1 MVEFPLFLNN
11 VVTRLRTLLP
21 VLNVGE
27 IAPDFEL
34 KDQSGSSVSLDQLL
48 AKGDLVLYFYPADFT
63 RVCTVEA
70 CAFRD
75 AYDDLS
81 AVKVQ
86 IVGISPQGTDSH
98 SRFAG
103 QYDLPF
109 PLLCDEDKEV
119 IHAYGVD
126 GPLGFGVRRVTFL
139 IDGTRHIK
147 NRVVADLFVKRHMEL
162 IKSLIGE

>member
-1 MVEFPLFLNN
+1 M
-11 VVTRLRTLLP
+11 
-21 VLNVGE
+21 LNVGN
-27 IAPDFEL
+27 IAPDFVL
-34 KDQSGSSVSLDQLL
+34 KDQSGSLVSLDQLL

-81 AVKVQ
+81 EVKVEV
-86 IVGISPQGTDSH
+86 VGISPQGADSH

-103 QYDLPF
+103 KYNLPF
-109 PLLCDEDKEV
+109 PLLCDEDKEL
-119 IHAYGVD
+119 IRAYGVD

-139 IDGTRHIK
+139 IDGTKHIK
-147 NRVVADLFVKRHMEL
+147 KRVVADLFVKKHIEL
-162 IKSLIGE
+162 IKAVIGEPRDA

>member
-1 MVEFPLFLNN
+1 M
-11 VVTRLRTLLP
+11 
-21 VLNVGE
+21 LNVGD

-34 KDQSGSSVSLDQLL
+34 KDQSGSTVSLDQLL
-48 AKGDLVLYFYPADFT
+48 EKGDLVLYFYPADFT
-63 RVCTVEA
+63 RVCTAEA

-81 AVKVQ
+81 EVKVQ
-86 IVGISPQGTDSH
+86 VVGISPQGADSH

-103 QYDLPF
+103 QYNLPF
-109 PLLCDEDKEV
+109 PLLCDERKEV
-119 IHAYGVD
+119 IRAYGAD

-139 IDGTRHIK
+139 IDGTKHIK

-162 IKSLIGE
+162 IKAVIGELRGA

>member
-1 MVEFPLFLNN
+1 M
-11 VVTRLRTLLP
+11 
-21 VLNVGE
+21 LNVGE

-48 AKGDLVLYFYPADFT
+48 AKGDLVVYFYPADFT

-75 AYDDLS
+75 AHDDLS

-86 IVGISPQGTDSH
+86 IVGISPQGAESH
-98 SRFAG
+98 SRFAAR
-103 QYDLPF
+103 YNLPF
-109 PLLCDEDKEV
+109 PLLCDERKE
-119 IHAYGVD
+119 IIRAYGVD
-126 GPLGFGVRRVTFL
+126 GPLGFGVMRVTFL
-139 IDGTRHIK
+139 IDGRKHIK
-147 NRVVADLFVKRHMEL
+147 KRVVADLSVRKHMEL